1 MKFLNKEINYKIM
14 LLISG
19 IIGAIAFLL
28 IYGPEVLDVT
38 NDRWLISRAGDL
50 SAHHIGWLYYRDA
63 PWQFPIGL
71 QEGITYPYKFSVVYM
86 DSIPVFALFF
96 KLISPFL
103 PASFQYFGL
112 YGLFTYILQAVL
124 GCILVYNF
132 TKDTKASVIGSVF
145 FTMSSVVIQRML
157 GHSALA
163 FHPIILLAMICYF
176 NRDNVIKKKRDI
188 VYWSL
193 MLSLACSVQAY
204 FVPMIFAFM
213 TAFYL
218 PELISKEWY
227 KGCIK
232 MAISALITVFV
243 MYVWG
248 YFYGAHKLSEG
259 GLGAF
264 NSNIN
269 ALFNDQG
276 NSLIASLMGKT
287 ASGGIWEAYAYLGVG
302 IFILA
307 AIALCDIVQKG
318 RYKEFKKK
326 HIPIVCLVVIFV
338 LVSIVP
344 VIRFGEYTILEL
356 KMPQVLERLFGTFRA
371 NGRFMWPVMY
381 LVMTGAIVYV
391 ICNFKNK
398 ALYIMM
404 ACLMVQILD
413 LSPACAAQRD
423 RISILTKSEGKI
435 SSDIWKELKKKEVF
449 FFYEPVGGPM
459 DVTTALGK
467 YANDHD
473 MVMNDFYTSR
483 KDNEEIAKD
492 KMKERDEI
500 LKGNPDKD
508 KLYVFSEMPVEF
520 LSRTTGLYFYEID
533 GILIG
538 ITDKLPDWEE
548 ISIQKGIDILPYASL
563 VTSNVKDDSGH
574 HIYRGSAFSA
584 NNIKLA
590 EGTYRIEVR
599 GDNLDNAQMDVT
611 ANDRSKN
618 MYIENV
624 QKADEMVSFYIS
636 VDNEDDRIEFCCQ
649 NTGTGEML
657 ITNLLIS
664 ADGVFN

>member
-1 MKFLNKEINYKIM
+1 
-14 LLISG
+14 
-19 IIGAIAFLL
+19 
-28 IYGPEVLDVT
+28 
-38 NDRWLISRAGDL
+38 
-50 SAHHIGWLYYRDA
+50 
-63 PWQFPIGL
+63 
-71 QEGITYPYKFSVVYM
+71 
-86 DSIPVFALFF
+86 
-96 KLISPFL
+96 
-103 PASFQYFGL
+103 
-112 YGLFTYILQAVL
+112 
-124 GCILVYNF
+124 
-132 TKDTKASVIGSVF
+132 
-145 FTMSSVVIQRML
+145 
-157 GHSALA
+157 
-163 FHPIILLAMICYF
+163 
-176 NRDNVIKKKRDI
+176 
-188 VYWSL
+188 
-193 MLSLACSVQAY
+193 
-204 FVPMIFAFM
+204 
-213 TAFYL
+213 
-218 PELISKEWY
+218 
-227 KGCIK
+227 
-232 MAISALITVFV
+232 
-243 MYVWG
+243 
-248 YFYGAHKLSEG
+248 
-259 GLGAF
+259 
-264 NSNIN
+264 
-269 ALFNDQG
+269 
-276 NSLIASLMGKT
+276 
-287 ASGGIWEAYAYLGVG
+287 
-302 IFILA
+302 
-307 AIALCDIVQKG
+307 
-318 RYKEFKKK
+318 
-326 HIPIVCLVVIFV
+326 
-338 LVSIVP
+338 
-344 VIRFGEYTILEL
+344 
-356 KMPQVLERLFGTFRA
+356 
-371 NGRFMWPVMY
+371 
-381 LVMTGAIVYV
+381 
-391 ICNFKNK
+391 
-398 ALYIMM
+398 
-404 ACLMVQILD
+404 
-413 LSPACAAQRD
+413 
-423 RISILTKSEGKI
+423 
-435 SSDIWKELKKKEVF
+435 
-449 FFYEPVGGPM
+449 M

-624 QKADEMVSFYIS
+624 QKAGEMVSFYIS